1 MHNVK
6 RPYKPVMKERKTLT
20 TIMLSERYQTQS
32 HILYKCLQDKSRTH
46 KFKETRSVTARE
58 GAWGCGDSIPN

>member
-1 MHNVK
+1 
-6 RPYKPVMKERKTLT
+6 MKKKEGTVPASAWTYLK